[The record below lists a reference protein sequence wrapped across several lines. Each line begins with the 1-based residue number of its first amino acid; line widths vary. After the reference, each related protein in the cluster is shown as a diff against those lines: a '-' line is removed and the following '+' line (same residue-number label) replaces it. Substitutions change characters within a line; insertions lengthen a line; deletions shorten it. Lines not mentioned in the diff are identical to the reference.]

1 MKVEAEEMPQL
12 EMKLQESNSRLCF
25 LVDYV
30 TFSLTDIHLNSKTFQ
45 CHARMPSVFDQHREI
60 IKEKTNQF
68 QNGLKVLQMPHAGQ
82 SAQTTLKT
90 IDQTKPGNISRNSNI
105 NSPFTHLNLCAWMFN
120 LALLH

>member
-12 EMKLQESNSRLCF
+12 ETKLQESNSRLCF

-30 TFSLTDIHLNSKTFQ
+30 TFSLTDIQLNSKTFQ

-68 QNGLKVLQMPHAGQ
+68 QNGLKVLQMSHAGQ

-90 IDQTKPGNISRNSNI
+90 IDQTKPGNIPANRHIESSHYA
-105 NSPFTHLNLCAWMFN
+105 TLCTLYSAYKN
-120 LALLH
+120 NN